1 MASPASPSKHSC
13 HDLAHAEPDAAGEME
28 FNRLPSAI
36 ERARS
41 AVSPEGVTG
50 YLLCALERKRRV
62 SGLLFCDQ
70 RGDRQ
75 DGYPIQ
81 TGVIEDRAWVEEYE
95 LIIASDGVYV
105 VAHRSHENGA
115 IDPEARLH

>member
-13 HDLAHAEPDAAGEME
+13 HDLTHDDSGAAREVV

-36 ERARS
+36 DRALA

-70 RGDRQ
+70 TGDRQ
-75 DGYPIQ
+75 DGSPIQ

-95 LIIASDGVYV
+95 LIIATDGVYV
-105 VAHRSHENGA
+105 VAHRSSENGA
-115 IDPEARLH
+115 IDPVARRH

>member
-1 MASPASPSKHSC
+1 MASAASPIKQSC
-13 HDLAHAEPDAAGEME
+13 HGLAHEDSGAAREVV

-36 ERARS
+36 DRALV

-50 YLLCALERKRRV
+50 YLLCALEHKRRV

-70 RGDRQ
+70 NGDRQ
-75 DGYPIQ
+75 DGSPIQ

-95 LIIASDGVYV
+95 LIIATDGVYV

-115 IDPEARLH
+115 TEPVICWH